1 MTPHSLKEAILL
13 PFRTIITFLVILA
26 TLLYA
31 IPSNSKDDIEDL
43 VDIEQADRKIIA
55 IRDGIQMTP
64 FELRSKEEVLWLDSD
79 GYIGALLTNE
89 RFIAISLS
97 SNGWLEKPLRSRE
110 AYDGSPI
117 LSPTL
122 ALLVTKER
130 VIGFDAT
137 SNSFIEQ
144 SLRLDEE
151 FVAAEAND
159 YVAAVISSRRAL
171 GLTSGGSAF
180 SEIRFRT
187 SETFQSIRTK
197 SQVVTV
203 RTSWRILTFGAS
215 SPSWSEVRL

>member
-1 MTPHSLKEAILL
+1 ML
-13 PFRTIITFLVILA
+13 PFRTIITILVILT

-55 IRDGIQMTP
+55 IRDGIQASP

-97 SNGWLEKPLRSRE
+97 SSGWLEKPLRSKE

-130 VIGFDAT
+130 VIRFDAI
-137 SNSFIEQ
+137 SHRFIEQ

-159 YVAAVISSRRAL
+159 YVAVVISSRRAL
-171 GLTSGGSAF
+171 GLASGDSGF
-180 SEIRFRT
+180 REIRFRT
-187 SETFQSIRTK
+187 SETFQSLKTTP
-197 SQVVTV
+197 QVVTI

>member
-1 MTPHSLKEAILL
+1 
-13 PFRTIITFLVILA
+13 
-26 TLLYA
+26 LYA

-43 VDIEQADRKIIA
+43 VYIEQADRKIIA
-55 IRDGIQMTP
+55 IRDGIPAAP

-97 SNGWLEKPLRSRE
+97 SPGWLETPLRSKE
-110 AYDGSPI
+110 AYDGGPI

-130 VIGFDAT
+130 VIRFDAI
-137 SNSFIEQ
+137 SHRFIEQ

-159 YVAAVISSRRAL
+159 YVAVVISSRRAL
-171 GLTSGGSAF
+171 GLASGDSGF
-180 SEIRFRT
+180 REIRFRT
-187 SETFQSIRTK
+187 SETFQSLKTTP
-197 SQVVTV
+197 QVVTV